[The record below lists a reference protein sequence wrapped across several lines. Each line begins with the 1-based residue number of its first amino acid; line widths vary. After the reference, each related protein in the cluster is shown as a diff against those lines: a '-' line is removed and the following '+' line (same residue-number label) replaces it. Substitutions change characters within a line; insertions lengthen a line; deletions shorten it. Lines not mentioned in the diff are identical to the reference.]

1 MAAIAEE
8 VGVDLTL
15 EGDADIPAMHVLRRM
30 VNARNALVASGG
42 HEESPLGDTCG
53 CDRRPNG
60 AHQPPASCAQSRR
73 RPSATTSPLHR
84 WPDVPTGKCTSP
96 RDPTQAPD
104 PSDRGA
110 VGGRLHALVGPLPE
124 LARPPF

>member
-60 AHQPPASCAQSRR
+60 RASAVRRDARDYCTGKAKLQSPNNG
-73 RPSATTSPLHR
+73 RPDKT
-84 WPDVPTGKCTSP
+84 DGKCTSP
-96 RDPTQAPD
+96 ADPTQAPGH
-104 PSDRGA
+104 SERSA
-110 VGGRLHALVGPLPE
+110 V
-124 LARPPF
+124 